1 MTLYLGA
8 WIMLM
13 LFPLITLQDL
23 CHEIGSIYV
32 CNSCWW
38 ALVGRVMNEHL
49 LISVVWGDERLLFPW
64 TGRRTQERWCQNNP
78 LLSFHL
84 FSFSSSWIC
93 PWSKISL
100 LQKLR
105 AKLFCA
111 AYLNRLLCFWLW
123 LSPSSE
129 TSRGTKL
136 EFTFLSEGTAHWL
149 CSVCRWPFMPWLKV
163 CVTFFLKL

>member
-129 TSRGTKL
+129 T
-136 EFTFLSEGTAHWL
+136 EGLNSSSPSCLREPHTGSVL
-149 CSVCRWPFMPWLKV
+149 CADDPSCRDWKSVLRSF
-163 CVTFFLKL
+163 